1 MAMVSAAIRQGTAL
15 DRNHPTRALN
25 IRMGG
30 MPDPACQAVR
40 RSGRLADSTAPVR
53 MQATPIELA
62 AAALFAV
69 ALLHTFAAKQFERL
83 SHRYP
88 RHAGL
93 FHLLGEVEVVFGFW
107 AIVLVLVMALLV
119 GGGDAL
125 GYAESRNYTEPLFV
139 FVVMVVAASRPVL
152 QTVMSAV
159 NRIARVLPVST
170 PLATAW
176 LGLAGVPL
184 LGSLITEPAAMT
196 IAALMLAP
204 TIFRTSM
211 PEAVKYLALG
221 VLFVNVSIGGTLTSY
236 AAPPVLMVAGT
247 WQWDSAFMLATF
259 GWKAAV
265 AVLVN
270 ATLATFALR
279 KPLQEAT
286 GSSEASDPIEASVP
300 LAVVAV
306 HLVLLAGVVAF
317 AHHPV
322 IFLGLFLMF
331 LGFTQAYEQHQN
343 PLILKE
349 ALLVAFFLAGLVLL
363 GGMQQWWLQPI
374 VAGLSPVALFLGAM
388 GLTAITD
395 NAALTYLGSL
405 IAGISDESKYM
416 LVAGAVAGGGLTV
429 IANAP
434 NPAGVALLK
443 RGFADESIGALGL
456 LLGALGPTAVA
467 AAVFM
472 FL

>member
-1 MAMVSAAIRQGTAL
+1 MSATPMQWIAAAI
-15 DRNHPTRALN
+15 
-25 IRMGG
+25 
-30 MPDPACQAVR
+30 
-40 RSGRLADSTAPVR
+40 
-53 MQATPIELA
+53 
-62 AAALFAV
+62 FAI
-69 ALLHTFAAKQFERL
+69 ALLHTFTAKQFERL

-107 AIVLVLVMALLV
+107 AIVLVALMAV
-119 GGGDAL
+119 IGGGKTAL
-125 GYAESRNYTEPLFV
+125 EYAESRNYTEPLFV
-139 FVVMVVAASRPVL
+139 FVIMVMAASRPVL
-152 QTVMSAV
+152 HTVFSLIHV
-159 NRIARVLPVST
+159 IARTVPVPT

-176 LGLAGVPL
+176 LSMAAVPL

-204 TIFRTSM
+204 QVFRPQIS
-211 PEAVKYLALG
+211 ENVKYLALG

-236 AAPPVLMVAGT
+236 AAPPVLMVATT
-247 WQWDSAFMLATF
+247 WNWDSAFMLSTF

-265 AVLVN
+265 AVVVN
-270 ATLATFALR
+270 ATIATIALR
-279 KPLQEAT
+279 RHLLELP
-286 GSSEASDPIEASVP
+286 ASDDSGRANARIPISVVTVHLALLASV
-300 LAVVAV
+300 
-306 HLVLLAGVVAF
+306 VLF

-322 IFLGLFLMF
+322 VFLSLFLMF
-331 LGFTQAYEQHQN
+331 LGFTQAYDRHQS

-349 ALLVAFFLAGLVLL
+349 ALLVGFFLAGLVVL

-374 VAGLSPVALFLGAM
+374 VSDLSPVALFLGAL
-388 GLTAITD
+388 GLTAVTD

-405 IAGISDESKYM
+405 IAGISEQSKYM

-434 NPAGVALLK
+434 NPAGAALLK
-443 RGFADESIGALGL
+443 RGFADETIGAGGL
-456 LLGALGPTAVA
+456 LLGALGPTLIA
-467 AAVFM
+467 AAAFM